1 MFFSLHQPL
10 TLKQILK
17 TKCRPT
23 FFDNLTIQPGL
34 ISFKILT
41 IRKKVGWH
49 LDFSHRLMQWKEHK
63 AWIIQI
69 FSPFFTQLTPTKETM
84 QEWQSRPQRLV
95 SQFIKNHIFN
105 NGKCGRSRRTTFQPN
120 EILAYEDEGPGA
132 KLASEA

>member
-1 MFFSLHQPL
+1 MKRTLGLNNTDFFS
-10 TLKQILK
+10 
-17 TKCRPT
+17 
-23 FFDNLTIQPGL
+23 
-34 ISFKILT
+34 
-41 IRKKVGWH
+41 
-49 LDFSHRLMQWKEHK
+49 
-63 AWIIQI
+63 
-69 FSPFFTQLTPTKETM
+69 FFTQLTPTKETM